1 MAHQSRSRRSVLTFT
16 FLVSVG
22 LAGFTLGAI
31 SAGSTLA
38 YAKERYADLQ
48 IFTKVLNLVQQY
60 YVEEVDMKKLIYGG
74 VKGMLSELDPHTN
87 FLPPEVYKEFE
98 SETSGE
104 FGGLGIEITL
114 QNDILTVI
122 SPIEDTPAW
131 EAGIQAG
138 DKIVEINGEST
149 KGLSLAEAAQR
160 MRGKKGSKVRMGIFR
175 EGFEKPKEFAVARG
189 TVKLKSVKFTELEEG
204 YGYIRLTS
212 FIENSAPDFEKV
224 LKEMQKRSKAI
235 KGLIIDL
242 RRNPGGLL
250 DQAVKISDLFLDE
263 GVIVS
268 TIGRNKREKEVLYA
282 KKEGTYSGFPVI
294 VLVNEYSASA
304 SEIVAGAL
312 QDNRRALIMGQQT
325 FGKGSVQSVVK
336 LGDGSGLKL
345 TVARYYTPS
354 GRSIQSVGITPDV
367 MVEDVD
373 PEQFKKAIIKR
384 EVRRESDLGG
394 HLLSDKEKE
403 KKKSEATGAM
413 NYWFKQDS
421 AKKANLTPREKLLHD
436 DFQVLQAFNYIKA
449 WKVMEKFGGVDPKTL
464 PKAESAAAE
473 RMSEPAPAISDK
485 EKPAA
490 KSSEKKNEKSSEKPA
505 GK

>member
-1 MAHQSRSRRSVLTFT
+1 MVKFNKAARGVVTVA
-16 FLVSVG
+16 FLSSIG

-31 SAGSTLA
+31 SASSTLA

-60 YVEEVDMKKLIYGG
+60 YVEEVDMTKLIYGG
-74 VKGMLSELDPHTN
+74 VKGMLQELDPHTN

-114 QNDILTVI
+114 QNDVLTVI

-175 EGFEKPKEFAVARG
+175 DGFEKSKEFTVARG
-189 TVKLKSVKFTELEEG
+189 TVKLKSVKYTELDEG
-204 YGYIRLTS
+204 FGYIRLTS
-212 FIENSAPDFEKV
+212 FIENSATDFEKA
-224 LKEMQKRSKAI
+224 LKEVTKKSKTI
-235 KGLIIDL
+235 RGLVVDL

-250 DQAVKISDLFLDE
+250 DQAVKISDLFLEE
-263 GVIVS
+263 GAIVS
-268 TIGRNKREKEVLYA
+268 TIGRNKKEKEVIYA
-282 KKEGTYSGFPVI
+282 KRDGTYSGFPIV

-304 SEIVAGAL
+304 SEILAGAL
-312 QDNRRALIMGQQT
+312 QDNKRALIMGQRT

-354 GRSIQSVGITPDV
+354 GRSIQSEGVKPDV
-367 MVEDVD
+367 VVEDVD
-373 PEQFKKAIIKR
+373 PEQFKKAIIRR
-384 EVRRESDLGG
+384 EVRREQDLGG

-403 KKKSEATGAM
+403 SKDGKKSDSSDSM
-413 NYWFKQDS
+413 SFWYKQD
-421 AKKANLTPREKLLHD
+421 ATKKTNLSPRDKLLHE
-436 DFQVLQAFNYIKA
+436 DFQVLQAYNYIKA
-449 WKVMEKFGGVDPKTL
+449 WKVMEKFGAT
-464 PKAESAAAE
+464 SAAADKE
-473 RMSEPAPAISDK
+473 AEKAAEKAADKSAPAETK
-485 EKPAA
+485 KP
-490 KSSEKKNEKSSEKPA
+490 
-505 GK
+505 

>member
-1 MAHQSRSRRSVLTFT
+1 MVKFNKAARGVVTIA
-16 FLVSVG
+16 FLSSIG

-31 SAGSTLA
+31 SASSTLA

-60 YVEEVDMKKLIYGG
+60 YVEEVDMTKLIYGG
-74 VKGMLSELDPHTN
+74 VKGMLQELDPHTN

-98 SETSGE
+98 SETTGE

-114 QNDILTVI
+114 QNDVLTVI

-175 EGFEKPKEFAVARG
+175 EGFEKPKEFTVARG
-189 TVKLKSVKFTELEEG
+189 TVKLKSVKYTELDEG
-204 YGYIRLTS
+204 FGYIRLTS
-212 FIENSAPDFEKV
+212 FIENSAADFEKA
-224 LKEMQKRSKAI
+224 LKEVMKKPKTIR
-235 KGLIIDL
+235 GLVIDL

-250 DQAVKISDLFLDE
+250 DQAVKISDLFLEE
-263 GVIVS
+263 GAIVS
-268 TIGRNKREKEVLYA
+268 TIGRNKKEKEVIYA
-282 KKEGTYSGFPVI
+282 KRDGTYSGFPIV

-304 SEIVAGAL
+304 SEILAGAL
-312 QDNRRALIMGQQT
+312 QDNKRALIMGQRT

-354 GRSIQSVGITPDV
+354 GRSIQSEGVKPDV
-367 MVEDVD
+367 VVEDVD
-373 PEQFKKAIIKR
+373 PEQFKKAIIRR
-384 EVRRESDLGG
+384 EVRREQDLGG
-394 HLLSDKEKE
+394 HLLGDKEKE
-403 KKKSEATGAM
+403 SKEGKKSDPSDSM
-413 NYWFKQDS
+413 SFWYKQD
-421 AKKANLTPREKLLHD
+421 ATKKTNMSPRDKLLHE
-436 DFQVLQAFNYIKA
+436 DFQVLQAYNYIKA
-449 WKVMEKFGGVDPKTL
+449 WKVMEKFGGT
-464 PKAESAAAE
+464 SAAAE
-473 RMSEPAPAISDK
+473 RST
-485 EKPAA
+485 EK
-490 KSSEKKNEKSSEKPA
+490 SVEKSSDKPA
-505 GK
+505 GSETKKP